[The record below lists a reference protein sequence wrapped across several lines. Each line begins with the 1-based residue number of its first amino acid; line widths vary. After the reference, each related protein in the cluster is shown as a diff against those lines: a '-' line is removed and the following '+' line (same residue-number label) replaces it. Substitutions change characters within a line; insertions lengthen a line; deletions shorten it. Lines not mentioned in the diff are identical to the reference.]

1 MTKRFS
7 IQLSVYFH
15 LPIKSFPEVNEKLI
29 SYHNDM
35 LHFTNENQRYM
46 IHSQSTHRINVLS
59 KDT

>member
-15 LPIKSFPEVNEKLI
+15 LPIKSFPEINEKLI
-29 SYHNDM
+29 SYHNDI
-35 LHFTNENQRYM
+35 TNENQRYM
-46 IHSQSTHRINVLS
+46 IHSQSTHKINVLS